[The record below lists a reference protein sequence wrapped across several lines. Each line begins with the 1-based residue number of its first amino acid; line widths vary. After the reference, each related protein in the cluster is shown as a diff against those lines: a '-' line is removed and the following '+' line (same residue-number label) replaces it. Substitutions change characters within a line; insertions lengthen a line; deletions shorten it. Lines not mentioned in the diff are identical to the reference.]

1 MGVASEAAVK
11 VYALLS
17 WYDEQPEHL
26 TRCVRSLKGFA
37 DVLVALDG
45 AYATFPNAQRM
56 SAMKQRFALQ
66 DAAYASGISYK
77 ITEPYRPWQGGEVE
91 KRAALFEL
99 ARRAGATPD
108 DWFLIID
115 GDMELASYTPEARE
129 LLAASALD
137 IAEVRWHD
145 VRVDGVQVTDN
156 RFRSLFRALPGL
168 TVERAHYLYVVP
180 CDECDEGRVEY
191 DTDYGLFGGTDPCES
206 CKATGRRFL
215 WHTPD
220 GHFVEDDFLDLHE
233 HVTLHHYNSGRDG
246 ERKRRAMEYYRHR
259 DDHKLEGAGDWHRRP

>member
-1 MGVASEAAVK
+1 MRIFG
-11 VYALLS
+11 LLN

-45 AYATFPNAQRM
+45 AYATFPNAKRQ
-56 SAMKQRFALQ
+56 SPVEQRFALQ
-66 DAAYASGISYK
+66 DAVYASGMSYRV
-77 ITEPYRPWQGGEVE
+77 TEPYRPWQGGEVE

-115 GDMELASYTPEARE
+115 GDMELASFTPEARE
-129 LLAASALD
+129 LLAASVLD

-145 VRVDGVQVTDN
+145 VQIDGVQVTDN

-168 TVERAHYLYVVP
+168 TVERAHYLYTTDCDSCDGRGDVHGGQAFGDVACKP
-180 CDECDEGRVEY
+180 CKG
-191 DTDYGLFGGTDPCES
+191 
-206 CKATGRRFL
+206 TGRRFL

-246 ERKRRAMEYYRHR
+246 ERKRQAMEYYRHR